1 MEIRMFDRL
10 FRRRTVPLELQL
22 EQLIA
27 CGIRL
32 NDGFGV
38 EHLLNSFDRQ
48 RYESDPY
55 ELLLV
60 MMGSEFEVEPFPRLS
75 ENVWHLDTECI
86 EDHGSYARVAE
97 RIQALAA
104 PSLQL
109 SDIRDYVDLEEQKA
123 SLSFRLKGKEVLWNA
138 EVNDDWIDAAILS
151 NFAQLVAENCG
162 GKRLTYLDLIG
173 QDCLIG
179 CSSNDELSLLKRT
192 TGLAFEWLK

>member
-22 EQLIA
+22 EQLTP

-60 MMGSEFEVEPFPRLS
+60 MMGSEFEEEPFPRLS

-86 EDHGSYARVAE
+86 EDRGSYARVAE

-123 SLSFRLKGKEVLWNA
+123 SLSFRLNGKEVLWNA

-162 GKRLTYLDLIG
+162 GSGSPISTSKARI
-173 QDCLIG
+173 
-179 CSSNDELSLLKRT
+179 
-192 TGLAFEWLK
+192 A